1 MRSLSAA
8 VFITLFT
15 LQGNS
20 VALYAQSDPFPIMSW
35 AAPNGKTPTLSQLQ
49 DMKDAG
55 FNIWMEAEPSTG
67 SMDDAGS
74 IGMKTIVGLSWKP
87 YVHGQRL
94 FERAAYETDSN
105 SGINNLN
112 ISNDVTY
119 FNFSGTVGDH
129 FWFDPDAANDRASFA
144 DVDSFPAGKIIE
156 LMAWPFYRYMKPR
169 HSFVDPDSD
178 GKLDFQVTF
187 YLKTTVGWYPLKS
200 VCTIKVVKG
209 STTLASMSFTTE
221 EFPDPPV
228 SSYTPKTLTYQLNVG
243 DTGGDMKFVVDWD
256 GLVDLYVDRITGFD
270 EAWTALDNGSYN
282 TDMDA
287 VVSTYATGGRE
298 DYLKFWYLKDEPD
311 IPDLWANKTVS
322 DYLETASSRSGI
334 QAIQYP
340 HAAKEAAL
348 LYSESGSVDAMMFD
362 HYPFFVNTSS
372 VSETSCPVQVPE
384 TDGLQ
389 ETLDAF
395 LTQAKLYY
403 DETIGNQGANVTEY
417 WGYVQAHGWYRGDP
431 EFEVIKRFPSPYEIT
446 LQAYLYLAYG
456 AKGLVYFR
464 TVSNP
469 DTLTPADWALLL
481 PSPSPQGMPCINKFQ
496 NCNPPDDKIRG
507 LSYFENGIWTK
518 DNPQWNTVSDLNADI
533 QLIGDVIRELT
544 WVDAYTAPCDTS
556 GSNVV
561 QNVTSSYSPAYIE
574 VSEFSHPS
582 GDKYF
587 MLVNRRVQA
596 SETQTLTV
604 TLETGAKRLI
614 EDVLASRE
622 PWDNDPN
629 RVAYRIL
636 ESGVNTFTL
645 KLKPGEGRL
654 FRISTAGL
662 SGAVDEDRYWS
673 GEVLGRRELHY
684 K

>member
-1 MRSLSAA
+1 MRCTLIQD
-8 VFITLFT
+8 FILIMLIFT
-15 LQGNS
+15 AIPLEAQG
-20 VALYAQSDPFPIMSW
+20 QSDPFPIMSW

-67 SMDDAGS
+67 SMDAAGS
-74 IGMKTIVGLSWKP
+74 IGIKTIVGLSWKP

-94 FERAAYETDSN
+94 YKRAAYEADLN
-105 SGINNLN
+105 KGIGDDL

-119 FNFSGTVGDH
+119 FNFSGMVGDH

-144 DVDSFPAGKIIE
+144 QEGVDTAGKIIE

-178 GKLDFQVTF
+178 GVLDLEVTF
-187 YLKTTVGWYPLKS
+187 HLKIPAENEGQDPAAN
-200 VCTIKVVKG
+200 VCTIKVIKG
-209 STTLASMSFTTE
+209 SSVLVSQPLTTSDFSGH
-221 EFPDPPV
+221 P
-228 SSYTPKTLTYQLNVG
+228 SYTSHTLTYQLDVG

-322 DYLETASSRSGI
+322 DYLKTASGRSGI
-334 QAIQYP
+334 QAIQYS

-403 DETIGNQGANVTEY
+403 DATVGNQGANVTEY

-456 AKGLVYFR
+456 AKGLAYFR

-481 PSPSPQGMPCINKFQ
+481 PSPSPQGMPCIDKFK
-496 NCNPPDDKIRG
+496 NCNPPDDQIIG
-507 LSYFENGIWTK
+507 LSYIENGIWK
-518 DNPQWNTVSDLNADI
+518 KNNPQWNAVSDLNADI

-544 WVDAYTAPCDTS
+544 WVDAYTASCDNIPQS
-556 GSNVV
+556 SVVDSIVSNF
-561 QNVTSSYSPAYIE
+561 SPSFIE
-574 VSEFSHPS
+574 VSDFSHPS

-604 TLETGAKRLI
+604 TLESGAKRLI

-622 PWDNDPN
+622 PWDGDPN

-636 ESGVNTFTL
+636 SDTETDFIVE
-645 KLKPGEGRL
+645 LKPGEGRL
-654 FRISTAGL
+654 FRLSTSGL
-662 SGAVDEDRYWS
+662 SGVLLQKTDTGQERS
-673 GEVLGRRELHY
+673 G
-684 K
+684 